1 MKLHNIE
8 KSIALFD
15 RAKSLMPGG
24 VNSPVRAFKNING
37 NPIFFEKA
45 KGAYLFDAD
54 GNEYIDYIG
63 SWGPMIMGHSHP
75 EVVNAIKNQADLGTS
90 YGAPT
95 GLESDLA
102 SLIIQC
108 IPSIEKIRMVNSGTE
123 ATMST
128 IRLARGYTNK
138 NKIIKFDGCYHGHV
152 DSLLIK
158 AGSGVSTFG
167 LPDSPGIPKD
177 LAKHTITC
185 PYNDVE
191 AFEKIFHEIKDDLAA
206 VIVEPVAGNMGFV
219 PGTKK
224 FLETL
229 REKTSS
235 SNSLLIFDEVMS
247 GFRVSLGG
255 AQEIYN
261 IKPDLTALGKVIG
274 GGLPVGAF
282 GGKKDIMD
290 YLAPIGPVYQAGTLS
305 GNPLAMAAGST
316 LLNLII
322 KENKTEKHS
331 MSVFN
336 SSFKNIFK
344 TLKSVYQYKNAFLF
358 LIAFFL
364 FIDGAHTVIYLATT
378 FALNLG
384 LETSSIIQALI
395 LVQFVA
401 FPATLLWGYVAN
413 KYGDKLVLYITI
425 TSYICIIIYSTTLSS
440 ALEFYLLAAWV
451 GFVQGGIQGSS
462 RGMFGKL
469 IPKEKAGEFFGL
481 YNVMGRAGAILGPLM
496 VGTFL
501 TLYGN
506 VRIALLPIAVLFII
520 GGLLLTRVKNE
531 IV

>member
-1 MKLHNIE
+1 
-8 KSIALFD
+8 
-15 RAKSLMPGG
+15 MPGG

-95 GLESDLA
+95 GLESDVA

-123 ATMST
+123 ATMSS

-206 VIVEPVAGNMGFV
+206 VIVEPIAGNMGFV

-322 KENKTEKHS
+322 KENPFELLETNAKELLGG
-331 MSVFN
+331 M
-336 SSFKNIFK
+336 KNIMDTAGIPF
-344 TLKSVYQYKNAFLF
+344 
-358 LIAFFL
+358 
-364 FIDGAHTVIYLATT
+364 
-378 FALNLG
+378 
-384 LETSSIIQALI
+384 
-395 LVQFVA
+395 
-401 FPATLLWGYVAN
+401 
-413 KYGDKLVLYITI
+413 
-425 TSYICIIIYSTTLSS
+425 STNQI
-440 ALEFYLLAAWV
+440 
-451 GFVQGGIQGSS
+451 G
-462 RGMFGKL
+462 GMFGFFFSEKL
-469 IPKEKAGEFFGL
+469 PNNITDVSASDDNIFALFLNACIRNGIYFAPSKFEAGF
-481 YNVMGRAGAILGPLM
+481 IS
-496 VGTFL
+496 TKH
-501 TLYGN
+501 GN
-506 VRIALLPIAVLFII
+506 
-520 GGLLLTRVKNE
+520 NE
-531 IV
+531 IHKTLEIIENIIKIGVTKK

>member
-1 MKLHNIE
+1 
-8 KSIALFD
+8 
-15 RAKSLMPGG
+15 MPGG

-95 GLESDLA
+95 GLESDVA

-322 KENKTEKHS
+322 KENPFELLEANAKELLGG
-331 MSVFN
+331 M
-336 SSFKNIFK
+336 KNIMDTAAIPF
-344 TLKSVYQYKNAFLF
+344 
-358 LIAFFL
+358 
-364 FIDGAHTVIYLATT
+364 
-378 FALNLG
+378 
-384 LETSSIIQALI
+384 
-395 LVQFVA
+395 
-401 FPATLLWGYVAN
+401 
-413 KYGDKLVLYITI
+413 
-425 TSYICIIIYSTTLSS
+425 STNQI
-440 ALEFYLLAAWV
+440 
-451 GFVQGGIQGSS
+451 G
-462 RGMFGKL
+462 GMFGFFFSEKL
-469 IPKEKAGEFFGL
+469 PNNIADVSASDDNIFALFLNACIRNGIYFAPSKFEAGF
-481 YNVMGRAGAILGPLM
+481 IS
-496 VGTFL
+496 TKH
-501 TLYGN
+501 GN
-506 VRIALLPIAVLFII
+506 
-520 GGLLLTRVKNE
+520 NE
-531 IV
+531 IHKTLEIIESIIKIGVTKK

>member
-1 MKLHNIE
+1 MHNIE

-95 GLESDLA
+95 GLESDVA

-123 ATMST
+123 ATMSS

-322 KENKTEKHS
+322 KENPFELLEANAKELLGG
-331 MSVFN
+331 M
-336 SSFKNIFK
+336 KNIMDTAGIPF
-344 TLKSVYQYKNAFLF
+344 
-358 LIAFFL
+358 
-364 FIDGAHTVIYLATT
+364 
-378 FALNLG
+378 
-384 LETSSIIQALI
+384 
-395 LVQFVA
+395 
-401 FPATLLWGYVAN
+401 
-413 KYGDKLVLYITI
+413 
-425 TSYICIIIYSTTLSS
+425 STNQI
-440 ALEFYLLAAWV
+440 
-451 GFVQGGIQGSS
+451 G
-462 RGMFGKL
+462 GMFGFFFSEKL
-469 IPKEKAGEFFGL
+469 PNNIADVSASDDNIFALFLNACIRNGIYFAPSKFEAGF
-481 YNVMGRAGAILGPLM
+481 IS
-496 VGTFL
+496 TKH
-501 TLYGN
+501 GN
-506 VRIALLPIAVLFII
+506 
-520 GGLLLTRVKNE
+520 NE
-531 IV
+531 IHKTLEIIENIIKIGVTKK